1 MKIFKIILGIVLFA
15 FIVIQFLPSES
26 NQSDLVPIT
35 DFILVNTV
43 PESITQKLKT
53 SCYDCHSNN
62 TQYPWY
68 NKIKPIAWLLE
79 DHIKE
84 GKAELNFSTWDK
96 LSNRRKVSKL
106 KSIINQIKD
115 NEMPLFSYT
124 IIHRDAIYSDE
135 EKLVIIE
142 YMTELNQKLQ

>member
-1 MKIFKIILGIVLFA
+1 MKIYKIIFRIVLLA

-26 NQSDLVPIT
+26 NQSDFIPIT

-43 PESITQKLKT
+43 PESISKKLKT

-68 NKIKPIAWLLE
+68 NKIQPVAWLLD

-96 LSNRRKVSKL
+96 LSNRRKASKL

-115 NEMPLFSYT
+115 DKMPLFSYT
-124 IIHRDAIYSDE
+124 LIHSDAIFNDE
-135 EKLVIIE
+135 EKLAIIN
-142 YMTELNQKLQ
+142 YMTKLNRKLQ